1 MCGFLVYASK
11 SNNILSAVI
20 KKKILNSQKHRGPD
34 KSSYI
39 KIDNIYFFHNR
50 LKIIDLSDKAN
61 QPFISNKTGNI
72 IVFNGEIYNFKELRK
87 KLLNRKFKSH
97 SDTEVL
103 LYLYEK
109 YGDNFVKFI
118 NGMFSIVIYNKKKKK
133 LFSVRDRFGVKP
145 LYMYQDKEK
154 VIYST
159 EIKPILLLNNKIAPD
174 LVEIKKYIAT
184 GLLYENK
191 KTFFKNIY
199 FHKQSYYYNYSL
211 IKWRVINKFQ
221 YWKLKKNKK
230 LVCKNFN
237 DFYKEFLIK
246 FENSIKLN
254 LVSDVEVGL
263 LYSSGTDSNFIKN
276 FINLKLKRNIKT
288 FTYGWKNKKYDEVNR
303 LRMLGYNFTKNKKLI
318 IDSNK
323 LIKSLKEI
331 IYNCEGPVG
340 GFGTAAMY
348 CLMKIVKKDKIKVLL
363 SGEGGDEFL
372 MGYLNLQ
379 ILFLK
384 SLYKLD
390 KKKFYLELDKFN
402 YNYNYNFRNA
412 NEFIKFS
419 REFLGNN
426 IFTPDAKKMSDYD
439 LVNSSKNYV
448 NRNINIKN
456 KSFSSIIKN
465 YVFKVKL
472 PKLLSFLDKCSGG
485 FGIESRVPMLDHEL
499 VKFLY
504 SNKDSFKFNEG
515 FSKYPIIKWFKENNI
530 RHFTSKLNVA
540 TEQREFF
547 KNIKNYKKIIATIKN
562 GQLCKLKIIK
572 FNIFE
577 KKYKQFIN
585 SKELGNSFFIW
596 KILNAE
602 YFVQL
607 FKKSSEVLNNKEFI

>member
-11 SNNILSAVI
+11 SNNILSAAI

-72 IVFNGEIYNFKELRK
+72 IVFNGEIYNFIELRK
-87 KLLNRKFKSH
+87 KLSNRKFKSH

-118 NGMFSIVIYNKKKKK
+118 NGMFSIVIYDKKKKK

-159 EIKPILLLNNKIAPD
+159 EIKPILLLNNKIVPD

-199 FHKQSYYYNYSL
+199 SHKQSYYYNYSL
-211 IKWRVINKFQ
+211 VKWRFFNKFQ

-230 LVCKNFN
+230 LACKNFN

-303 LRMLGYNFTKNKKLI
+303 LRILGYNFAKDKKLI

-323 LIKSLKEI
+323 LIKNLKEI

-384 SLYKLD
+384 NLYKQD
-390 KKKFYLELDKFN
+390 KKKFYLELDRFN

-412 NEFIKFS
+412 NEFIIFSSKFLS
-419 REFLGNN
+419 NN

-439 LVNSSKNYV
+439 LVNFSKNYV
-448 NRNINIKN
+448 TRNINIKN

-485 FGIESRVPMLDHEL
+485 FGVESRVPMLDHEL
-499 VKFLY
+499 VEFLY

-515 FSKYPIIKWFKENNI
+515 SSKYPIIKWFKENNI
-530 RHFTSKLNVA
+530 KHFSSKLNVA
-540 TEQREFF
+540 TEQREYFRS
-547 KNIKNYKKIIATIKN
+547 NNNYKKIISILKN
-562 GQLCKLKIIK
+562 GHLSKLRIIK
-572 FNIFE
+572 LGAFK
-577 KKYKQFIN
+577 KKYKDFLIDKQ
-585 SKELGNSFFIW
+585 LGNSFFIW

-602 YFVQL
+602 YFLQL
-607 FKKSSEVLNNKEFI
+607 FGKKVNLINN